1 MEQTILYDL
10 NGSRYAITDREEI
23 HKRIQEDAAF
33 ADEYF
38 KGNLASAE
46 LQTPSTEASSC
57 AGPNWKKEQTLLL
70 LEEYRRRVD
79 SFRDPK
85 VKKKI
90 YGRKFP
96 ELLLKKATISPKMF
110 RTKNLE
116 ILKEHLPASK
126 TTIKILAEIVYGG
139 SITIFSLT
147 FLPMTGP

>member
-85 VKKKI
+85 IKKKDLWQ
-90 YGRKFP
+90 
-96 ELLLKKATISPKMF
+96 EIS
-110 RTKNLE
+110 RTFTEKGYN
-116 ILKEHLPASK
+116 
-126 TTIKILAEIVYGG
+126 
-139 SITIFSLT
+139 FSEDV
-147 FLPMTGP
+147 